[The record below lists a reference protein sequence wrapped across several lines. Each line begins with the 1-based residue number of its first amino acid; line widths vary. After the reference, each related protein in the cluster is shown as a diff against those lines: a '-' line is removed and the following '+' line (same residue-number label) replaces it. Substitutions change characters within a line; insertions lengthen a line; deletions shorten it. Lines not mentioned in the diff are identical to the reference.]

1 MRTARTLFASA
12 VITAV
17 FAVGAPTAM
26 ASPAAE
32 DGTTVSATSAHHDD
46 HGRHRRGDRDR
57 DRYHDRDRHRDHDH
71 GRYCH
76 HWHGHHHMCK
86 HHHHR
91 HHYRSVGGMHTGG
104 GTRVDVDR

>member
-57 DRYHDRDRHRDHDH
+57 DRYRDRDRHRDHDH

-104 GTRVDVDR
+104 GARVDVDR